1 MNFIS
6 RKPFDPSLH
15 KLTDESVYRNRG
27 LQRREFLAEMGRSS
41 LGLGAAGLLLGGS
54 LPGCGQHKP
63 DEQKLKAAAQVDIP
77 KAAQSH
83 YPAKRNPAFEYGR
96 DETDQQAAAIYTNFY
111 EFSTS
116 KQTYLYVDDFKPTP
130 WEVTVDGLCAKPT
143 TFSLDDLH
151 AKFDLEERAYRHRCV
166 ETWAM
171 CVPWTGFPLA
181 KLIEMVEPTAEA
193 QFVKFDSFER
203 PTEAPGMADSSFPW
217 PYSEGL
223 TLAEATNELAFLATG
238 IYGEPLPK
246 QHGAPVRLVLPWK
259 YGFKSSKSI
268 VRITLTGKQPGT
280 FWNIVNPRE
289 YGFEANVEPEVA
301 HPRWSQSS
309 EWMLGTRER
318 HPTVKFNGYGEYVAK
333 MYS

>member
-6 RKPFDPSLH
+6 RQPWDPSLH
-15 KLTDESVYRNRG
+15 RLTDESVYRNRG
-27 LQRREFLAEMGRSS
+27 LHRREFLAS
-41 LGLGAAGLLLGGS
+41 LGLGSAGLLLGGS
-54 LPGCGQHKP
+54 LPGCSEHKP
-63 DEQKLKAAAQVDIP
+63 DEKKLKAAAEVAIP
-77 KAAQSH
+77 KAAQGH

-96 DETDQQAAAIYTNFY
+96 DETPQQAAAIYTNFY

-116 KQTYLYVDDFKPTP
+116 KQTYLHVDAFQPIP
-130 WEVTVDGLCAKPT
+130 WEVTVDGLCAKPM
-143 TFSLDDLH
+143 TFDLDDLH
-151 AKFDLEERAYRHRCV
+151 SKFDLEERAYRHRCV

-181 KLIEMVEPTAEA
+181 KLIDMVEPTAEA
-193 QFVKFDSFER
+193 KFVKFDSFER
-203 PTEAPGMADSSFPW
+203 PTEAPNMADSSFPW
-217 PYSEGL
+217 PYTEGV
-223 TLAEATNELAFLATG
+223 TLAEATNELAFIATG

-259 YGFKSSKSI
+259 YGFKSGKSI

-289 YGFEANVEPEVA
+289 YGFEANVEPEVS

-318 HPTVKFNGYGEYVAK
+318 HPTVKFNGYGDYVAK
-333 MYS
+333 LYA

>member
-1 MNFIS
+1 MNFIN
-6 RKPFDPSLH
+6 RKPFDPALH

-27 LQRREFLAEMGRSS
+27 LHRREFLAEMGRNSI
-41 LGLGAAGLLLGGS
+41 GLGAAGLILGGS
-54 LPGCGQHKP
+54 ISGCGDQKP
-63 DEQKLKAAAQVDIP
+63 DQQKLKAAAEVEIP
-77 KAAQSH
+77 KASKAL
-83 YPAKRNPAFEYGR
+83 YPARRNATFEYGR
-96 DETDQQAAAIYTNFY
+96 DETDKQAAATYTNFY

-116 KQTYLYVDDFKPTP
+116 KQTYKYVDDFKPTP
-130 WEVTVDGLCAKPT
+130 WEVTVDGLCSKPT
-143 TFSLDDLH
+143 TFSLDDIYS
-151 AKFDLEERAYRHRCV
+151 KFVLEERAYRHRCV

-193 QFVKFDSFER
+193 KFVKFDSFER

-223 TLAEATNELAFLATG
+223 TLAEATNELSFLATG
-238 IYGEPLPK
+238 IFGEPLPK
-246 QHGAPVRLVLPWK
+246 QHGAPIRLVLPWK
-259 YGFKSSKSI
+259 YGFKSNKSI
-268 VRITLTGKQPGT
+268 VRITLTSKQPPT

-289 YGFEANVEPEVA
+289 YGFEANVEPEVP

-318 HPTVKFNGYGEYVAK
+318 FETIKYNGYGDYVAK
-333 MYS
+333 LYA

>member
-15 KLTDESVYRNRG
+15 KLTDESIYRNRG
-27 LQRREFLAEMGRSS
+27 LHRREFLASLGRSS
-41 LGLGAAGLLLGGS
+41 LGLGAAGLLLGGA
-54 LPGCGQHKP
+54 LPGCGEHKP

-77 KAAQSH
+77 KASQSH

-96 DETDQQAAAIYTNFY
+96 DETDPQAAAIYTNFY

-116 KQTYLYVDDFKPTP
+116 KQTYLFVEDFQPTP

-171 CVPWTGFPLA
+171 CVPWTGFSLA

-193 QFVKFDSFER
+193 KFVKFDSFER
-203 PTEAPGMADSSFPW
+203 PTEAPNMADSSFPW
-217 PYSEGL
+217 PYTEGL

-289 YGFEANVEPEVA
+289 YGFEANVEPAVA

-318 HPTVKFNGYGEYVAK
+318 HPTIKFNGYGDYVAK
-333 MYS
+333 LYS